1 MKKNICTIGLA
12 LVLIISFSLIAIADE
27 IVPYASESIRDTGI
41 ALSVSGGKV
50 YAAASVSATSIA
62 SKLGFSS
69 IKLYHKVDG
78 VWKVAA
84 STKDAYG
91 ANSKSYSSSVSCALV
106 PGREY
111 KASCS
116 SMATVNG
123 ISDTGSASVG
133 PVTYY

>member
-1 MKKNICTIGLA
+1 MKKSIIAIGIA
-12 LVLIISFSLIAIADE
+12 LVLIFAFLLTAFADE
-27 IVPYASESIRDTGI
+27 IIPYASDAIDDTNI
-41 ALSVSGGKV
+41 FISVSGGKV
-50 YAAASVSATSIA
+50 YASASVSATGIA
-62 SKLGFSS
+62 SKLGFSY
-69 IKLYHKVDG
+69 IKLYHKVNG
-78 VWKVAA
+78 VWTPVTSANNV
-84 STKDAYG
+84 YG
-91 ANSKSYSSSVSCALV
+91 ANRRSYTSSVSCTLV

>member
-1 MKKNICTIGLA
+1 MKKNLCTIGLV
-12 LVLIISFSLIAIADE
+12 LVLIIAFSLIAIADE
-27 IVPYASESIRDTGI
+27 IIPYASESIRDTGI
-41 ALSVSGGKV
+41 ALSVSGGRV

-69 IKLYHKVDG
+69 ITLYHKVDG

-84 STKDAYG
+84 STKGVYG
-91 ANSKSYSSSVSCALV
+91 ANSKSYSYSVSCTLV
-106 PGREY
+106 SGREY

-123 ISDTGSASVG
+123 VSDTGKAIVG

>member
-1 MKKNICTIGLA
+1 MKRSIWIIGFA
-12 LVLIISFSLIAIADE
+12 LVLIFSISLAAIADE
-27 IVPYASESIRDTGI
+27 IVPYASESINNTGI
-41 ALSVSGGKV
+41 SLGVSGGKV
-50 YAAASVSATSIA
+50 YASAVINATSIA
-62 SKLGFSS
+62 SKLGFSY
-69 IKLYHKVDG
+69 IKLYHKVNG
-78 VWKVAA
+78 VWTPVASA
-84 STKDAYG
+84 NNVYG
-91 ANSKSYSSSVSCALV
+91 ANRRSYTSSVSCTLV